1 MKPEIIK
8 NGSNLTI
15 LSFTCPR
22 GIAPET
28 TIDLSI
34 HAGEYVRI
42 WLDEDMTYSLDK
54 HINHYW
60 QVAELQVP
68 MQKYQSVDIG
78 EVDEQDLPITTSEPI
93 PIKLPVIRLFD
104 IEEKK

>member
-15 LSFTCPR
+15 LSFTCPK

-34 HAGEYVRI
+34 HAGEYVRV
-42 WLDEDMTYSLDK
+42 WLDADMAYSLDK
-54 HINHYW
+54 HKDHYW

-68 MQKYQSVDIG
+68 VQEYQSVDTG
-78 EVDEQDLPITTSEPI
+78 EVDEQGLPITTSEPI
-93 PIKLPVIRLFD
+93 PIELGAIRLFD
-104 IEEKK
+104 IEEEK